1 MLNAVTSAEE
11 QPGEAGLSEIELVRT
26 GYERWNAGD
35 ISGLVELFSPEIEY
49 CNSPEWPGQQVYR
62 GADTV
67 ARFLTDE
74 VRETINLTP
83 VEITGIRVVDSEILV
98 ELQVR
103 TQGALSGLDL
113 SDGPLFH
120 LAKVRDGQISRVR
133 VFLTE
138 DQAVEA
144 AGGRAP

>member
-1 MLNAVTSAEE
+1 MLDGVTSAEE
-11 QPGEAGLSEIELVRT
+11 QPGEAGVPDIELVRS

-67 ARFLTDE
+67 ARFLTEE

-83 VEITGIRVVDSEILV
+83 VEVVGTKMVESEILV

-103 TQGALSGLDL
+103 TQGALSGLDV

-120 LAKVRDGQISRVR
+120 LAKVDGGRISRVR
-133 VFLTE
+133 VFLEE
-138 DQAVEA
+138 DQAVA
-144 AGGRAP
+144 AARGKA